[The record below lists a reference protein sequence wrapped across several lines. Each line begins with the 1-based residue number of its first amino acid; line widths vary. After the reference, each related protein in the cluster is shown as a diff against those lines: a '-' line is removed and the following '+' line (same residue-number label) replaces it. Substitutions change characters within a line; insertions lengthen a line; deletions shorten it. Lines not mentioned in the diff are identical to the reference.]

1 MNSRLN
7 YSSLEDAW
15 GLKKTVEDPD
25 QITLEKQFN
34 PEIKYNVNKNYKKP
48 TENILNISSNEITKS
63 IVEPFNAVHP
73 VQPKKG
79 SILKPCSLVEEH
91 INKCAE
97 CRNKFQN
104 NNTNIVNPDNA
115 VEHFAETFNNITPN
129 QKNLLVIILYGI
141 LVILISDL
149 IIKEKND

>member
-15 GLKKTVEDPD
+15 GIKNSTNESD

-34 PEIKYNVNKNYKKP
+34 QNPEIKYNTKYKKP
-48 TENILNISSNEITKS
+48 VENILTIGSNEVVKP
-63 IVEPFNAVHP
+63 IVESYHP
-73 VQPKKG
+73 VKTPKG
-79 SILKPCSLVEEH
+79 SIIKPCSLVEDH
-91 INKCAE
+91 ISKCE
-97 CRNKFQN
+97 LCRNKLTHHVDKYDNNQN
-104 NNTNIVNPDNA
+104 SL
-115 VEHFAETFNNITPN
+115 EHFSETFENVTPN

-149 IIKEKND
+149 IIKERDD